1 MAKLFW
7 YDATRGATTPE
18 QEKQTLEQHMP
29 GRWSATTF
37 PDIQSGLTALQTKPF
52 DAIVTVLEGRQPPNG
67 QLTSFVI
74 HDEAARLKLTAPR
87 FVLTHHDT
95 TIVTDFITARYPN
108 PADRPVVVPQSG
120 LGAPN
125 PANDFGTKIMPLLLQ
140 GAAAPTPPEAPTGM
154 SAALIEK
161 LGL

>member
-7 YDATRGATTPE
+7 YDATRGATTPK
-18 QEKQTLEQHMP
+18 QEKQALEKHMP
-29 GRWSATTF
+29 GRWSAATF

-52 DAIVTVLEGRQPPNG
+52 DAIVTVMEDRPQAPGP
-67 QLTSFVI
+67 LTSFVI
-74 HDEAARLKLTAPR
+74 HDEAARLKLTTPR
-87 FVLTHHDT
+87 FVLTHSDT
-95 TIVTDFITARYPN
+95 AVVTDFIAGRYPN

-120 LGAPN
+120 LSTPN
-125 PANDFGTKIMPLLLQ
+125 PAHDFGTKIMPVLLQ
-140 GAAAPTPPEAPTGM
+140 GAAPTSPAPPTGM